1 MELRTTFIGGDF
13 GMTHYQINVDS
24 ELLHQLFLGESRDA
38 GIAALLQTVLNQ
50 VLKAQAT
57 EQLGAEHYE
66 RTEERKGYRN
76 GSYPHTLTTR
86 VGQITLQVPRI
97 RNGEFS
103 TELFAR
109 YQRSEQ
115 ALVLALMEMVI
126 NGVSTR
132 KVTNITEELC
142 GTSFSKS
149 TISDLCK
156 ELDPIVEAWNN
167 RPLTRAYPFLLVDAM
182 YVKVREDGRVRSRG
196 VLIAIGINE
205 EGQRELLGLSIGD
218 TESAATWGSL
228 FSSLKKR
235 GLHGVDVVT
244 SDQHSG
250 LVSAVREH
258 FEGATWQR
266 CQTHLM
272 RNILDATPKPLRDE
286 MKAHVRA
293 IYEAADVASARS
305 LLEQTMS
312 AFEDRAPKALNVLEN
327 GFDDATAI
335 LELPVSCRIRTRT
348 TNVVERLNGELRR
361 RERVIRIFPNR
372 QSVIRLFGALLME
385 MDEKWS
391 VGKKYIDMTEYHEW
405 RKKTTKTA
413 ANPTPSS

>member
-1 MELRTTFIGGDF
+1 
-13 GMTHYQINVDS
+13 MTQYQINVDS
-24 ELLHQLFLGESRDA
+24 DLLHQLFLGESKDV
-38 GIAALLQTVLNQ
+38 GMAALLQSVLNQ

-66 RTEERKGYRN
+66 RTEERQGYRN
-76 GSYPHTLTTR
+76 GSYPHKLSTR
-86 VGQITLQVPRI
+86 VGQITLQVPRF

-115 ALVLALMEMVI
+115 ALVLAMMEMVI

-132 KVTNITEELC
+132 RVTNITEELC
-142 GTSFSKS
+142 GTGFSKS
-149 TISDLCK
+149 TVSDLCK
-156 ELDPIVEAWNN
+156 QLDPLVEAWNS
-167 RPLTRAYPFLLVDAM
+167 RPLTLAYPFLLVDAL

-196 VLIAIGINE
+196 VLIATGINE
-205 EGQRELLGLSIGD
+205 EGYRELIGLSVGE

-228 FSSLKKR
+228 FSRLKER
-235 GLHGVDVVT
+235 GLRGVDVVT

-250 LVSAVREH
+250 LVKAVREQ
-258 FEGATWQR
+258 FEGVTWQR
-266 CQTHLM
+266 CQTHFM
-272 RNILDATPKPLRDE
+272 RNVLDATPKALRDE

-293 IYEAADVASARS
+293 IYEAADEKSARS
-305 LLEQTMS
+305 LLEQTMG
-312 AFEDRAPKALNVLEN
+312 AFEERASKALDVLEE
-327 GFDDATAI
+327 GFDDATAV
-335 LELPVSCRIRTRT
+335 LALPVSCRIRTRT
-348 TNVVERLNGELRR
+348 TNVVERLNAELRR

-391 VGKKYIDMTEYHEW
+391 VGKKYIEMTVYHEW
-405 RKKTTKTA
+405 RKKKPKTTQE
-413 ANPTPSS
+413 PTLDE